1 MARKKPKPNQ
11 REPEPRGRMSEEEV
25 IEIAETRGNHP
36 ELTAGD
42 MAHSYGVS
50 LATIY
55 KYSPRVIVHATPWE
69 RREILEAA
77 EAAGISTS
85 MYLFLLHQEYG
96 KTLQNKIKKG
106 GLRAVG

>member
-1 MARKKPKPNQ
+1 MARKKPKRNQ

-42 MAHSYGVS
+42 LANSYGVS

-55 KYSPRVIVHATPWE
+55 KYSPRVIAHVTPWE
-69 RREILEAA
+69 RREVLDAA
-77 EAAGISTS
+77 EACDISPS

-96 KTLQNKIKKG
+96 KLLKNKIKKG
-106 GLRAVG
+106 GLRAVS